1 MFSLTYHLEDFDP
14 PAPVMKGKMTLELL
28 RESSAI
34 LREIMEGYPK
44 ESKNSYVKLRTVVHY
59 LWKAHRD
66 VEKTKLSR

>member
-1 MFSLTYHLEDFDP
+1 
-14 PAPVMKGKMTLELL
+14 MKGKMTLELL